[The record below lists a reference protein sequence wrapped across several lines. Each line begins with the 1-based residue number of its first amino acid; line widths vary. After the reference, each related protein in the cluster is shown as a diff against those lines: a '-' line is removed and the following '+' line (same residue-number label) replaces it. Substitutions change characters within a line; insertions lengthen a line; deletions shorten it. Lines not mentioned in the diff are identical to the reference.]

1 LFQGLS
7 EDRLEAAAAQ
17 TNLQAS
23 QRGAWRP
30 ADSDRITVKE
40 RFEGD
45 NRILPEGVKQFFKL
59 FKESTLEGSRAVAQS
74 MKKFANRQT
83 KPVKEGMIF
92 HSLYFLVHH
101 SDSEMLSWPNSPLLV
116 LLQFVD
122 PIVLSGDLDARLQEG
137 EPRETPLH
145 HLAHHLDP
153 FDYSTHV
160 NQLILAKQLIEH
172 GANIN
177 AVSNPHG
184 KTPLHYACFEG
195 NVTNLDFIEY
205 LLEEG
210 ADPNAQEITGL
221 TPLMHTIPNAPGA
234 AKFLLNWP
242 ATDANISTRFGGSV
256 LGRVRKNVE
265 HFAIKAARPPH
276 QLLLQQW
283 REIEEMLVAR
293 GARDTGVG

>member
-1 LFQGLS
+1 VGHGDQQIRTEYHATFS
-7 EDRLEAAAAQ
+7 
-17 TNLQAS
+17 
-23 QRGAWRP
+23 
-30 ADSDRITVKE
+30 ITVKE

-242 ATDANISTRFGGSV
+242 ATDANITSRSGDSFQNAVRRTVKHLSDQIA
-256 LGRVRKNVE
+256 LPDNLDRV
-265 HFAIKAARPPH
+265 
-276 QLLLQQW
+276 QLQYVFQQW
-283 REIEEMLVAR
+283 RGIEEMLVLAER
-293 GARDTGVG
+293 GAADTGITPFE